1 MPTAEIKTKVNDRNH
16 KRSSCDKAGAPFFCQ
31 KYVRGIYFPQY
42 KKRDNLDTIQK
53 LCQNYVTRK
62 CLRLKK

>member
-42 KKRDNLDTIQK
+42 K
-53 LCQNYVTRK
+53 
-62 CLRLKK
+62 